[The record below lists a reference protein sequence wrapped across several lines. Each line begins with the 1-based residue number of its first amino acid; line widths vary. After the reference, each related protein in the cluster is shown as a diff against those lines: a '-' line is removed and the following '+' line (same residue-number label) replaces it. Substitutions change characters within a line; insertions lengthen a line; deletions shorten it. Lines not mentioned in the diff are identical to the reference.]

1 MALEDIKAS
10 EILANPFVAGAAGS
24 LLGIKSMSGATW
36 GERFLHLIIGAA
48 CAGYLG
54 PAVAE
59 WLRMETPSMRSAFA
73 FGLGAFGISVYM
85 AAVDTIK
92 RIQWATILM
101 ALLPKRG
108 GE

>member
-1 MALEDIKAS
+1 MALEDIKAADV
-10 EILANPFVAGAAGS
+10 LANPFVAGAAGS

-36 GERFLHLIIGAA
+36 GERFLHLIIGAV
-48 CAGYLG
+48 CAGYVG

-73 FGLGAFGISVYM
+73 FGVGAFGISIYM
-85 AAVDTIK
+85 AGVDVIK
-92 RIQWATILM
+92 RIQWADILT
-101 ALLPKRG
+101 AVLPKRG